1 MKRRAILIEAAN
13 IKGSAYIPGAEADVR
28 NYQQYLTS
36 KVGGFWYDHELV
48 VLSKPSRARIYSEIA
63 NAEMEAEYLFL
74 SFSGHGYMKRQP
86 TNTFLVRTEKERTM
100 LCINDTEELSLG
112 EINPKIKN
120 FVIADSCRGL
130 EKIEEAKE
138 ILKSA
143 MERMMVLSESMA
155 RTLFDKAISAA
166 EAGQILAYSCSVN
179 EAAGEDKN
187 KGGYFSAAMMECG
200 ISISKSGSQRA
211 ITTDE
216 VFTCAFREVK
226 RLSAQQNP
234 EYSPGRRMRHFPF
247 AVKV

>member
-1 MKRRAILIEAAN
+1 MIRRAILIEAAN
-13 IKGSAYIPGAEADVR
+13 IKGSGYIPGAEADVQ
-28 NYQQYLTS
+28 NYQKYLTS
-36 KVGGFWYDHELV
+36 KVGGFWYDTELV
-48 VLSKPSRARIYSEIA
+48 ILSKPSRTRILAEIA
-63 NAEMEAEYLFL
+63 KAEKEAGYLFL

-86 TNTFLVRTEKERTM
+86 ANTFPVRTEKERTM

-112 EINPKIKN
+112 EINPRIKN
-120 FVIADSCRGL
+120 FVIVDSCRGL
-130 EKIEEAKE
+130 EKIEEAE
-138 ILKSA
+138 EMLKSA
-143 MERMMVLSESMA
+143 MNRMMQFSESMA
-155 RTLFDKAISAA
+155 RSLFDNAVNAA

-200 ISISKSGSQRA
+200 IAIAKSGNQRA

-216 VFTCAFREVK
+216 VYACAFKEVK
-226 RLSAQQNP
+226 RLAAMQNP